1 MMISKPMLAAS
12 LIDIESVKFPVYVTP
27 KIDGVRT
34 LKIGGEMVSRSMK
47 PIRNVEVS
55 NFLKKILPEGADGEI
70 MIGDN
75 FQETTSLVM
84 SVGKLICDAK
94 VRFYWFDLV
103 TDDLKKSYIDRI
115 GDMNAFIANNK
126 EILSHHFV
134 PLIPTKIDSL
144 EELLE
149 YQQKILYQ
157 GFEGVMLRTA
167 HGPYKCGR
175 STLKEFSL
183 VKMKKF
189 EDDEA
194 IVTGFNE
201 LEKNKNEKVMNELGY
216 MKRSSHQD
224 GKIGMDT
231 MGSINLRWKDGVE
244 FSVGSGFSAAE
255 RKAIWDDRDNLIGKI
270 VKFRYFAIGVKTAP
284 RFPTFIGFRD
294 PDDM

>member
-1 MMISKPMLAAS
+1 MLAAS
-12 LIDIESVKFPVYVTP
+12 LVDIESVKFPVYVTP

-47 PIRNVEVS
+47 PIRNVEIS

-70 MIGDN
+70 MTGDT

-84 SVGKLICDAK
+84 SVNKTICDKK
-94 VRFYWFDLV
+94 VQFYWFDLV
-103 TDDLKKSYIDRI
+103 TDDLKKSYVDRI
-115 GDMNAFIANNK
+115 GDMNAFIENNK
-126 EILSHHFV
+126 EILLSHQV
-134 PLIPTKIDSL
+134 RIIPLVPTKIDSL

-149 YQQKILYQ
+149 YQQEILDQ
-157 GFEGVMLRTA
+157 DFEGVMLRTA

-194 IVTGFNE
+194 VITGFNE
-201 LEKNKNEKVMNELGY
+201 LEKNKNEKAMNELGY
-216 MKRSSHQD
+216 TKRSSHQD

-231 MGSINLRWKDGVE
+231 MGSINLCWKDGIK
-244 FSVGSGFSAAE
+244 FSIGSGFSAE
-255 RKAIWDDRDNLIGKI
+255 QRKAIWDDRDNLIGNI
-270 VKFRYFAIGVKTAP
+270 VKFKYFAIGVKTAP